1 MIETLRVASRTP
13 GVLML
18 LTGNFAVAI
27 GSNIVIPYLAIF
39 LTQEQHL
46 SPIVVAM
53 AISVKFWSQQGL
65 SMVGGAIADRV
76 GPVSAMCGG
85 LLVRA
90 MSYLLL
96 ISVSGPVPVVAAC
109 AVLGLG
115 GAIYVPA
122 SKLAL
127 VRLLGT
133 GTQLTTAF
141 ALRNTA
147 NNAGSALGPLLGSL
161 LLFLVDARIGF
172 VVTSA
177 IYVILAV
184 SLLRLRALTDVEESP
199 SAKPPT
205 DDVSGRDNAL
215 VNRRKFAWV
224 ILCAFAFGFCYI
236 QLEYALPVFA
246 ASVQNS
252 SLVGILFTVNAIAV
266 VVLQVPLNQ
275 LANRVESS
283 ALVLSASLLLMSTS
297 FAAAFL
303 GSVAGLVGCVL
314 LLSAAEVLM
323 APRIDSDMATAV
335 PARRRGMAFGFV
347 GTAIAAGSACANGLA
362 AVLASDDGSPGS
374 QFWIV
379 LVAVSAGF
387 AAIVYFTSLAVRSS
401 LRPVHASSA

>member
-1 MIETLRVASRTP
+1 MLETLRVASRTP

-39 LTQEQHL
+39 LTQEQQL
-46 SPIVVAM
+46 SPFVVAA

-65 SMVGGAIADRV
+65 SMVGGALADRL
-76 GPVSAMCGG
+76 GPVAAMCSG

-96 ISVSGPVPVVAAC
+96 ISVSGPAPVIAAC
-109 AVLGLG
+109 AILGFG

-147 NNAGSALGPLLGSL
+147 NNAGSALGPLFGSAL
-161 LLFLVDARIGF
+161 LLLADIRIGF

-177 IYVILAV
+177 IYVILAI
-184 SLLRLRALTDVEESP
+184 LLWRLRASTDVAQSPTVQPTKDEALESDIA
-199 SAKPPT
+199 SV
-205 DDVSGRDNAL
+205 D
-215 VNRRKFAWV
+215 RRKFAWV
-224 ILCAFAFGFCYI
+224 IFCAFAFGFCYI

-252 SLVGILFTVNAIAV
+252 SIVGILFTINAVAV

-275 LANRVESS
+275 LANRIDRS
-283 ALVLSASLLLMSTS
+283 ALVLSVSLLVMSAS
-297 FAAAFL
+297 FGAAFL
-303 GSVAGLVGCVL
+303 GSVVGLIGCVL
-314 LLSAAEVLM
+314 LLSVAEVLM
-323 APRIDSDMATAV
+323 APRIDSDMTTAI
-335 PARRRGMAFGFV
+335 PAHRRGMAFGFV
-347 GTAIAAGSACANGLA
+347 GTAIAGGSACANGLA
-362 AVLASDDGSPGS
+362 AMLASSDGAPEHR
-374 QFWIV
+374 FWIV
-379 LVAVSAGF
+379 LLVVSAGF
-387 AAIVYFTSLAVRSS
+387 AVTVYFTSPEPRVKSVAGS
-401 LRPVHASSA
+401 